1 MVAHVG
7 ARPVPVATALS
18 YPGVVKLP
26 RLRTADSPADEAVAD
41 EAVATDEVRP
51 SYTPAKGRPT
61 PKRRDAES
69 RRRGPAA
76 PPPKTQREA
85 MRRARGNKTSKVERR
100 SAAAERRQRMAAG
113 DDKYLLPRDKG
124 PVRAYVRDVV
134 DSRRHLIGLFMPLAL
149 LVLVAMVSPVP
160 AIQVYAAP
168 GTLVVLLV
176 MVLEGFLLGRTVVR
190 RVREK
195 FPDATDRPLSLG
207 WYSFVR
213 ASQVRKLRVPK
224 PKVKPGGTV

>member
-1 MVAHVG
+1 V
-7 ARPVPVATALS
+7 LS

-41 EAVATDEVRP
+41 HAVATDELRP
-51 SYTPAKGRPT
+51 SHTPAKGRPT
-61 PKRRDAES
+61 PKRREAEG
-69 RRRGPAA
+69 RKRGPVA
-76 PPPKTQREA
+76 PPPRTQREA
-85 MRRARGNKTSKVERR
+85 MKRARGNKVSKQDRR
-100 SAAAERRQRMAAG
+100 SAATERRARMAAG

-124 PVRAYVRDVV
+124 PVRAFVRDVV

-160 AIQVYAAP
+160 AIQAYAAP

-195 FPDATDRPLSLG
+195 FPDASDRPLSLG

-213 ASQVRKLRVPK
+213 ASQIRKLRVPK
-224 PKVKPGGTV
+224 PKVQPGDNV

>member
-1 MVAHVG
+1 MRRDRG
-7 ARPVPVATALS
+7 TGLTGRRGLS

-41 EAVATDEVRP
+41 QAVATDELRP
-51 SYTPAKGRPT
+51 SHTPAKGRPT
-61 PKRRDAES
+61 PKRREAEG
-69 RRRGPAA
+69 RKRGPVA
-76 PPPKTQREA
+76 PPPRTQREA
-85 MRRARGNKTSKVERR
+85 MKRARGNKVSKQDRR
-100 SAAAERRQRMAAG
+100 SAATERRARMAAG
-113 DDKYLLPRDKG
+113 DDKYLLARDKG
-124 PVRAYVRDVV
+124 PVRAFVRDIV

-149 LVLVAMVSPVP
+149 LVLVAMVAPVP
-160 AIQVYAAP
+160 ALQAYAAP

-176 MVLEGFLLGRTVVR
+176 MVLEGFLLGRNVVR

-195 FPDATDRPLSLG
+195 FPDASDRPLSLG

-224 PKVKPGGTV
+224 PKVQPGDTV